1 MVRFLI
7 GTQSVKSENSIHCVE
22 YDEESVLVSKG
33 KWPITQISVV
43 GNKIMVNC
51 GSLLFLVVYSHPLGE
66 IWQTNAHP
74 NRIDVVGTVH
84 SKNIDRNF
92 TIW

>member
-51 GSLLFLVVYSHPLGE
+51 GS
-66 IWQTNAHP
+66 WQL
-74 NRIDVVGTVH
+74 
-84 SKNIDRNF
+84 
-92 TIW
+92 